1 MTPLRDPRFRLLWA
15 GQLLSGLGDSVI
27 PISLTLAIVK
37 ATHSATQLGVVLAAE
52 TIAQV
57 SLMLPGGVWADRLPR
72 QRIMLTTDLVR
83 AVAVLVMGLE
93 LISGTV
99 DIAQLALLAA
109 CSGAASAFFLP
120 SITGL
125 VPSTVDAAL
134 LPRANA
140 LMAIS
145 SRGSLLLGPAIAT
158 TVAVTLGPGWSLML
172 PVVTFSLSALSL
184 ALLRVTPP
192 SARARERF
200 VTQLAEGWGHLRRNR
215 WYWSNLVGHCGWNLA
230 RCILYTLGP
239 LVAVQSLGGEVAWGT
254 IVQGGALGALAGALI
269 AVRLRPKRWIL
280 VVSNLSLTL
289 GALPFPLLAV
299 HAPPLLIAAA
309 WGVGAGGLA
318 FMSPL
323 WDTAVQ
329 QHIPEEAL
337 SRVIAYDWLLSL
349 GLNPLGMAMAGPL
362 AVAIGIAPTL
372 YGAAV
377 VIVVPCLAV
386 LLLPDVRRLGLAG
399 GERHPG
405 VRDPAEVLS

>member
-15 GQLLSGLGDSVI
+15 GQTLSGIGDSVI

-72 QRIMLTTDLVR
+72 QRIMLVTDLVR

-99 DIAQLALLAA
+99 NIAHLAVLAA

-120 SITGL
+120 SVTGL
-125 VPSTVDAAL
+125 VPATVDAAL
-134 LPRANA
+134 LPKANA

-145 SRGSLLLGPAIAT
+145 SRGSLLFGPAIAT
-158 TVAVTLGPGWSLML
+158 TVAVTMGPGWSLML

-192 SARARERF
+192 PARPRERF

-215 WYWSNLVGHCGWNLA
+215 WYWTNLIGHCGWNLA
-230 RCILYTLGP
+230 RCVLFTVGP

-254 IVQGGALGALAGALI
+254 IVQGGAIGALTGALI
-269 AVRLRPKRWIL
+269 ALRFRPRRRVL
-280 VVSNLSLTL
+280 VVANLALAL
-289 GALPFPLLAV
+289 GALPFPLLVA

-309 WGVGAGGLA
+309 WGLGTGGLA

-323 WDTAVQ
+323 WETAVQ
-329 QHIPEEAL
+329 RHIPEEAL

-349 GLNPLGMAMAGPL
+349 GLNPLGMGLAGPL
-362 AVAIGIAPTL
+362 YVAVGIGPTL
-372 YGAAV
+372 YGAAA
-377 VIVVPCLAV
+377 VIVIPCLAV
-386 LLLPDVRRLGLAG
+386 LLLPDIRRLGLPQAAL
-399 GERHPG
+399 HP
-405 VRDPAEVLS
+405 PTPP